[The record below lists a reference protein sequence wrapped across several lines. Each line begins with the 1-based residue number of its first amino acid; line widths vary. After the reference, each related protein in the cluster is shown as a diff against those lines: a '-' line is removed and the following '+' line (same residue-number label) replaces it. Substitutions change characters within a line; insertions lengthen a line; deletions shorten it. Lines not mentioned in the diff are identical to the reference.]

1 MIEFEKIKFKNFM
14 SYGSAGAEFDLNKY
28 QMTAILG
35 ENGAGKSSYIDAI
48 CYALYGKSFKYTP
61 KSKIVNSING
71 KNMLVELDFKTNGVS
86 YKVRRG
92 MKPNIFEIYEGG
104 KLITQESTTKNYQE
118 ILENEILKINMKNF
132 TQTVLIGSS
141 SFVPFMELSAL
152 DRRSVVENI
161 LGLEVI
167 TKMNDILKVKV
178 STTNQDY
185 NQISAIINNI
195 KVKLDSELNQVKLL
209 SSIRKTNQEK
219 VQKTIDDNKASI
231 AESQKAVEECFKE
244 LERLTPFE
252 EKYEKLKAYRTNV
265 TKELSSISS
274 LMKKA
279 KKDLNFLDSHDN
291 CPMCHQEIGTE
302 HKEKLGTSLN
312 SEISEYTT
320 KAKDIEEKLQKLDDM
335 ESKLDKVL
343 EKKAEINR
351 TMAFHNTK
359 ISSWNSENER
369 LIKESEE
376 THTKDSIEEHK
387 KKIVEL
393 SEDAKIKIEKKRD
406 LVNQMHLMEYSE
418 SILKDSGIKSSI
430 IEQYL
435 PLINHYINK
444 YLEKTDLYV
453 KFTFDNQFNETIK
466 ARDRDEYTYQNLSQG
481 EKRRLDMSILLTW
494 RHISE
499 MVCQTNCNLLVIDE
513 ILDSSLDQN
522 GADSVL
528 GMLRD
533 MKNLNIFIIS
543 HRQDIQDSRVD
554 KYLKIKKINQFSV
567 VES

>member
-1 MIEFEKIKFKNFM
+1 MITFEKIKFKNFM

-35 ENGAGKSSYIDAI
+35 ENGSGKSSYIDAI

-71 KNMLVELDFKTNGVS
+71 KNMLVELDFSVNGLP
-86 YKVRRG
+86 YKIRRG
-92 MKPNIFEIYEGG
+92 MKPNIFEIYENG
-104 KLITQESTTKNYQE
+104 KLITQESTSKNYQE

-161 LGLEVI
+161 LGLEII
-167 TKMNDILKVKV
+167 TKMNEILKAKIAN
-178 STTNQDY
+178 TNQDF
-185 NQISAIINNI
+185 NQITAIINNI
-195 KVKLDSELNQVKLL
+195 KVKLDSELKQVKLL
-209 SSIRKTNQEK
+209 STIRKTNQEK
-219 VQKTIDDNKASI
+219 VQKTIDENTASI
-231 AESQKAVEECFKE
+231 EESQKVIDECLKE
-244 LERLTPFE
+244 LERLSPFE
-252 EKYEKLKAYRTNV
+252 EKYEKLKSYRTKV

-279 KKDLNFLDSHDN
+279 KKDLNFLESHDN
-291 CPMCHQEIGTE
+291 CPMCHQEIGAT
-302 HKEKLGTSLN
+302 HKTKLGSSLN
-312 SEISEYTT
+312 TEINEYTNNS
-320 KAKDIEEKLQKLDDM
+320 KDIEDKLKKLDEMEEKLN
-335 ESKLDKVL
+335 KVL
-343 EKKAEINR
+343 EKKEELNR
-351 TMAFHNTK
+351 TIAFHNTK
-359 ISSWNSENER
+359 ISSWNNENQR
-369 LIKESEE
+369 LLKETEE
-376 THTKDSIEEHK
+376 THTAESIEEHK
-387 KKIVEL
+387 KNIYQL
-393 SEDAKIKIEKKRD
+393 SEDAKLKIEKKKD
-406 LVNQMHLMEYSE
+406 LINQHHLMEYSE

-435 PLINHYINK
+435 PIINHYINK

-453 KFTFDNQFNETIK
+453 KFAFDNQFNESIR

-533 MKNLNIFIIS
+533 MKNLNIFLIS
-543 HRQDIQDSRVD
+543 HRSDIQDSRVD
-554 KYLKIKKINQFSV
+554 KYLRIKKINQFSV
-567 VES
+567 VDA